1 MKDYLSSKNRVIVTV
16 LFTVYTLSIILWDY
30 SHGGVP
36 IHYLFESDDFPGIS
50 NWWGVLIVPI
60 FSWIILKR
68 ISKRD
73 DYTNVSLSKY
83 IILRFLLAA
92 VFGIIVSMFFFSE
105 TNEVVSYLM
114 IVLLAISFFFPLYR
128 GEFLLGYV
136 MSTLFAFGAF
146 IPTLGALIL
155 MCLLFLFY
163 RIGRL
168 GASVLQSKQSI

>member
-1 MKDYLSSKNRVIVTV
+1 MKDYLSVKNRIIVTV
-16 LFTVYTLSIILWDY
+16 LFTVYTLLLILWDY

-36 IHYLFESDDFPGIS
+36 IHYLFESDDLPGIS
-50 NWWGVLIVPI
+50 NWWGVLIVPV

-68 ISKRD
+68 ISNRD
-73 DYTNVSLSKY
+73 DHIDYSGAKY
-83 IILRFLLAA
+83 ILLRFLLAA

-105 TNEVVSYLM
+105 VDVMVSYLM
-114 IVLLAISFFFPLYR
+114 VALLAISFFFPLYK

-136 MSTLFAFGAF
+136 MSTLFAFGTF

-163 RIGRL
+163 KIGRL
-168 GASVLQSKQSI
+168 VASALQAKKAI